1 MRYRKPEKILTGN
14 GSDELIYLLCT
25 AFLNPGDEAIHTE
38 YGFLVF
44 PQAIKIAGGVPI
56 VAPDDNFTVSVDAII
71 SKLTPRLT
79 SIIKIIKTAAEC
91 IKNTKK
97 SDGLSNDEG
106 FIFKPIENNRSS
118 TPISDGI
125 SNNDFPL
132 PS

>member
-1 MRYRKPEKILTGN
+1 MDIASLPWKVVNSFLFSRAFEAMIVLEKVKAKQIST
-14 GSDELIYLLCT
+14 
-25 AFLNPGDEAIHTE
+25 F
-38 YGFLVF
+38 
-44 PQAIKIAGGVPI
+44 
-56 VAPDDNFTVSVDAII
+56 I

-106 FIFKPIENNRSS
+106 FIFKPIENNRRS